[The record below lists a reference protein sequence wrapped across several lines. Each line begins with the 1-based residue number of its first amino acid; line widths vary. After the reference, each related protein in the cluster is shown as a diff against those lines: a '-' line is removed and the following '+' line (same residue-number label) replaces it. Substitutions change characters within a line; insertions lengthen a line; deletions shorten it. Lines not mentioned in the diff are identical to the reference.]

1 MIKAEAV
8 NTYTAESG
16 VEVNVYRVIEGTEAE
31 LNDFAETQEAIDL
44 YRTDDDG
51 TPLFFVP
58 GEYKGDII
66 RLVKGKV
73 RDRHTGELVPGY
85 KAMALENFR
94 IKTQVIQ
101 KELGVAP
108 VRKVVRPAAKISA
121 EDASF

>member
-1 MIKAEAV
+1 MIKAELV
-8 NTYTAESG
+8 NTYTSESG
-16 VEVNVYRVIEGTEAE
+16 VEVNVYSVIEGTEAE
-31 LNDFAETQEAIDL
+31 MNDFQETQESIDL

-51 TPLFFVP
+51 NVLFFVP
-58 GEYKGDII
+58 GDFKGDVV

-73 RDRHTGELVPGY
+73 RDRNTGELVPGY

-101 KELGVAP
+101 KDMGIAP
-108 VRKVVRPAAKISA
+108 VKKVVRPVAKISA